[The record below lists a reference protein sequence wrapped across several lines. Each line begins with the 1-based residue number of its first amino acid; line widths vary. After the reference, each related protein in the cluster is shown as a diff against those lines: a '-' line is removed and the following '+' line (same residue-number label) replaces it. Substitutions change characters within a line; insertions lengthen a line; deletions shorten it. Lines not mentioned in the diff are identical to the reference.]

1 MKSFYPVIMTQNV
14 QKSSDFYRK
23 YFDFETAFDA
33 GWYIS
38 LKHPKGQELAFIDSL
53 HETIP
58 SEYQHQAT
66 GFILNIEVDNVDDV
80 YKKLVKEDLN
90 ILAPLETNE
99 YGQRHFII
107 SDPDNILV
115 DIITMV

>member
-1 MKSFYPVIMTQNV
+1 MKSFYPVIMTKNV
-14 QKSSDFYRK
+14 QESSGFYRK
-23 YFDFETAFDA
+23 NFGFETVFDA

-38 LKHPKGQELAFIDSL
+38 LKHPKGQELAFIDSS
-53 HETIP
+53 HESVPT
-58 SEYQHQAT
+58 EYQHQAT
-66 GFILNIEVDNVDDV
+66 GFILNIEVENVDDI
-80 YKKLVKEDLN
+80 YKKLIEERLS

-107 SDPDNILV
+107 SDPNNILV

>member
-1 MKSFYPVIMTQNV
+1 MTQNV
-14 QKSSDFYRK
+14 QKSSDFYQK
-23 YFDFETAFDA
+23 YFEFEIVFDA

-38 LKHPKGQELAFIDSL
+38 LKHPKGQELAFIDFS

-58 SEYQHQAT
+58 SEYQHQAI
-66 GFILNIEVDNVDDV
+66 GFILNIEVDNVDDI
-80 YKKLVKEDLN
+80 YKKLVKEGLN
-90 ILAPLETNE
+90 ILVSLETNE

-107 SDPDNILV
+107 SDPNNILV

>member
-1 MKSFYPVIMTQNV
+1 MCKKALTFTEN
-14 QKSSDFYRK
+14 
-23 YFDFETAFDA
+23 
-33 GWYIS
+33 
-38 LKHPKGQELAFIDSL
+38 
-53 HETIP
+53 
-58 SEYQHQAT
+58 
-66 GFILNIEVDNVDDV
+66 ILNLRQYLMRADDV
-80 YKKLVKEDLN
+80 YKKLVKDDLN